1 MVGGKHKMKYA
12 ILDAGPFI
20 SLTLNGILHTL
31 ELLKKKYPDVSFII
45 TPQVKKETIDKPL
58 TIKKYELEAVKI
70 QTLIA
75 NKVISMSTEFIP
87 NNQLEKETQRILT
100 LSNSTVRADSENIQ
114 IVQIGEA
121 SCIAFAN
128 LCNCESVIV
137 IDERVTRLLTESPQN
152 LKSIMEKKLHMD
164 ITLNQKNLKEFKG
177 LKYIR
182 SAELV
187 YIAYKNGL
195 YDYKKDKTLLDALL
209 FSLKFSGTSISSKEI
224 DEMKS
229 M

>member
-1 MVGGKHKMKYA
+1 MKYA
-12 ILDAGPFI
+12 ILDAGPLI

-31 ELLKKKYPDVSFII
+31 ELLKQKYPDVAFIL
-45 TPQVKKETIDKPL
+45 TPQVKKEIIDKPL
-58 TIKKYELEAVKI
+58 TIKKYELEAVKV
-70 QTLIA
+70 QTLVA
-75 NKVISMSTEFIP
+75 NKVITMSTEFVP

-100 LSNSTVRADSENIQ
+100 LSNSVVKADGKTIP

-121 SCIAFAN
+121 SCIAFSK
-128 LCNCESVIV
+128 LCNCESIIV
-137 IDERVTRLLTESPQN
+137 IDERITRLLTESPQN
-152 LKSIMEKKLHMD
+152 VKAIMERKLHMD
-164 ITLNQKNLKEFKG
+164 ILLNQKNLKEFKD

-209 FSLKFSGTSISSKEI
+209 YSLKFSGTSISSKEI

-229 M
+229 IS

>member
-1 MVGGKHKMKYA
+1 MKYA
-12 ILDAGPFI
+12 ILDAGPLI

-31 ELLKKKYPDVSFII
+31 ELLKQKYPDVAFIL
-45 TPQVKKETIDKPL
+45 TPQVKKEIIDKPL
-58 TIKKYELEAVKI
+58 TIKKYELEAVKV
-70 QTLIA
+70 QTLVA
-75 NKVISMSTEFIP
+75 KKVITMSTEFVP

-100 LSNSTVRADSENIQ
+100 LSNSVVKADGKTIP

-121 SCIAFAN
+121 SCIAFSN
-128 LCNCESVIV
+128 LCKCESVIV
-137 IDERVTRLLTESPQN
+137 IDERITRLLTESPQN
-152 LKSIMEKKLHMD
+152 VKAIMERKLHMD
-164 ITLNQKNLKEFKG
+164 IILNQKNLKEFKD

-187 YIAYKNGL
+187 YLAYKNGL

-209 FSLKFSGTSISSKEI
+209 YSLKFSGTSISSKEI

-229 M
+229 MN

>member
-1 MVGGKHKMKYA
+1 MKFA
-12 ILDAGPFI
+12 ILDAGPII

-31 ELLKKKYPDVSFII
+31 EILKKKFPEVVFIL
-45 TPQVKKETIDKPL
+45 TPQVKKEIIDKPS
-58 TIKKYELEAVKI
+58 TIKKYELEAVKV
-70 QTLIA
+70 QTLITT
-75 NKVISMSTEFIP
+75 KTIVMSTEFVP
-87 NNQLEKETQRILT
+87 NNQLEKETQRILNI
-100 LSNSTVRADSENIQ
+100 SNSTIRADKENIQ

-121 SCIAFAN
+121 SCLAFSN

-152 LKSIMEKKLHMD
+152 LKAIMERKLHMP
-164 ITLNQKNLKEFKG
+164 ISINQKNLKEFKDFR
-177 LKYIR
+177 YIR

-209 FSLKFSGTSISSKEI
+209 YSLKYSGTSISSKEI
-224 DEMKS
+224 DEMKNLG
-229 M
+229 

>member
-1 MVGGKHKMKYA
+1 MKYA
-12 ILDAGPFI
+12 ILDAGPLI
-20 SLTLNGILHTL
+20 SLTLNGLLHTL
-31 ELLKKKYPDVSFII
+31 ELLKQKYPDVTFIL
-45 TPQVKKETIDKPL
+45 TPQVKKEIIDKPL
-58 TIKKYELEAVKI
+58 TIKKYELEAVKV
-70 QTLIA
+70 QTLVA
-75 NKVISMSTEFIP
+75 SKVITMSTELVP

-100 LSNSTVRADSENIQ
+100 LSNSVVKADGKTIP

-121 SCIAFAN
+121 SCIAFSN

-137 IDERVTRLLTESPQN
+137 IDERITRLLTESPQN
-152 LKSIMEKKLHMD
+152 VKAIMERKLHMD
-164 ITLNQKNLKEFKG
+164 ITLNQKNLKEFKD

-209 FSLKFSGTSISSKEI
+209 YSLKFSGTSISSKEI